1 MRSRWVDSERGS
13 VTAELAVT
21 LPAVALVLAACLT
34 GVRLVGDNVRLVDAA
49 ADAAPPPPAGGG
61 LVGDNVRLVDAA
73 ADAARALGR
82 GESEETA
89 SAIVARVY
97 GSAALAVTSV
107 DSYVCV
113 TLTATGS
120 GILPGIQ
127 LSAQSCA
134 LTGGL

>member
-1 MRSRWVDSERGS
+1 MRSRWVDSEGGS

-49 ADAAPPPPAGGG
+49 ADAAPPPPGGG
-61 LVGDNVRLVDAA
+61 GAGKPPAGR
-73 ADAARALGR
+73 RGGGGGGGGGR
-82 GESEETA
+82 G
-89 SAIVARVY
+89 
-97 GSAALAVTSV
+97 AVGVRSV

>member
-49 ADAAPPPPAGGG
+49 ADAAPPPPRGGSPGAAPPPPLGGG
-61 LVGDNVRLVDAA
+61 AGA
-73 ADAARALGR
+73 ALGR

>member
-34 GVRLVGDNVRLVDAA
+34 GVR
-49 ADAAPPPPAGGG
+49 

-113 TLTATGS
+113 TLTATGG

>member
-49 ADAAPPPPAGGG
+49 ADAAPPARGGGAAGQAPPAG
-61 LVGDNVRLVDAA
+61 
-73 ADAARALGR
+73 GR

>member
-34 GVRLVGDNVRLVDAA
+34 GVRLVGDK
-49 ADAAPPPPAGGG
+49 
-61 LVGDNVRLVDAA
+61 VRLVDAA

-134 LTGGL
+134 LTGGLSCDGVAGGRCVEVGADGVSGFPS